1 MVLPLLAAAGISA
14 IGSLIGGSQQA
25 KGAEKAAEI
34 QAQSQR
40 EALAAR
46 EKAANQVMALQQ
58 PGVDAYG
65 RGLNALTGRLGLP
78 SQGVDSFNSK
88 AYMDANPD
96 VAARAQE
103 LAAQGDVIGPGK
115 QWATPEDWAA
125 FQYKNTGQGEGRAA
139 PQGAGG
145 VGSPTGT
152 NSLTGTAVF
161 GGTADPGAFS
171 YGAEDYKAS
180 PAFAYELDQGLKAAL
195 SHSSATGALQ
205 SGATLKALQDR
216 GQQIAYKDFAGERAY
231 ARGQYESDRG
241 YLTDR
246 YDQGT
251 NDLFKYT
258 GVGQSAVNTTSNAL
272 TGVGEAGAS
281 AALGTGDARA
291 GNALQQGNI
300 WGGVANDIAG
310 SIAGLIKPKA
320 TGGGMVGSANKI
332 SSLSV
337 GR

>member
-14 IGSLIGGSQQA
+14 IGSLIGGSQQSKAA
-25 KGAEKAAEI
+25 KKAAEI
-34 QAQSQR
+34 QAAS
-40 EALAAR
+40 EAAALAAR
-46 EKAANQVMALQQ
+46 KEAAAQVVSLQQ
-58 PGVDAYG
+58 PGVDAWG

-78 SQGVDSFNSK
+78 SQGVDSFNAK

-115 QWATPEDWAA
+115 QWSSAEDWAA
-125 FQYKNTGQGEGRAA
+125 YQYKNTGQAEGRAA

-161 GGTADPGAFS
+161 GNTADPGAFS
-171 YGAEDYKAS
+171 YGVEDYKAS
-180 PAFAYELDQGLKAAL
+180 PAYAYELDQGLKSAL

-216 GQQIAYKDFAGERAY
+216 GQQIAYKDFAGERAV
-231 ARGQYESDRG
+231 ARGIYESDRG

-246 YDQGT
+246 NDRGT
-251 NDLFKYT
+251 DDLFRYT

-281 AALGTGDARA
+281 AALGTGEAKA

-320 TGGGMVGSANKI
+320 PTTGGTNWTTKYALAGGS
-332 SSLSV
+332 
-337 GR
+337 